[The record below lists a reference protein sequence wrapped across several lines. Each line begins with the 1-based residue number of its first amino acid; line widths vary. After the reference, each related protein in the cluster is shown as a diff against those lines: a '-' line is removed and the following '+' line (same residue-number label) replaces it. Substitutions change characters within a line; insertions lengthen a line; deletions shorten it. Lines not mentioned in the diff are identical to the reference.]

1 MNKEIENNKHYKF
14 IGSLFPFI
22 NWFRDYS
29 QKHFKLD
36 IIAGLTVALILIPQ
50 SMAYAQLAGLPAYY
64 GLYASFLPP
73 IIAALFGSSR
83 QLATGPVAI
92 ISLMTAT
99 ALEPIA
105 TTGSSE
111 YIAFAILLALM
122 VGLFQLLLGVI
133 KLGFVVNFLSHPVI
147 NGFTNAAA
155 IVIATSQ
162 LPKIFGV
169 HSDKGEHYY
178 ETIINVINA
187 ALINTHFPTLILAT
201 IAFLIMFL
209 LKKYTPKIP
218 NVLVAV
224 IITTSISWFLGY
236 ENKEYVNASQ
246 IICPKSHSFISEYN
260 ALFDTLKNLSN
271 KRIQLN
277 HKLNKTIAKYGELNH
292 RTLEIEFDIAV
303 TNMITDRIKD
313 KISKTKSVISS
324 IKFKASLNKD
334 GEISFCNA
342 DRLETNIHYDDK
354 FWYLVPSNSKFNL
367 NKIQFSTGGDIV
379 GLIPSNLPRF
389 EIPNIRIEII
399 FKLFP
404 VAIIISLLGF
414 MEAISIAKAMAAKSG
429 QMLYPNQELIG
440 QGLANIVGAFFKSY
454 PVSGSFSRS
463 AVNFQ
468 TGAISGISSV
478 ITGIFVMITLLFLSP
493 LLYYL
498 PQSVLAAIIMMAVVS
513 LINIKGF
520 IHSWKAQRYDGIISI
535 ITFVSTLYFAPHLDI
550 GIMIGVGLS
559 LALYIYRGMKPDIAF
574 LSLHPDTTF
583 RNRERFG
590 LAQCRHI
597 AIIRYNGSLVFKNVN
612 YLEKTILNVIATMKE
627 LKYILL
633 VGNAINELDAS
644 GEYMLATLID
654 RLRESG
660 YDFYVSGLND
670 NIIDTLKRT
679 LLYYK
684 IGEDH
689 FFRNVTLA
697 IYSIHYDAH
706 KNSDEEI
713 CPLKHVVY
721 EDKKNPPLA
730 S

>member
-1 MNKEIENNKHYKF
+1 
-14 IGSLFPFI
+14 
-22 NWFRDYS
+22 
-29 QKHFKLD
+29 
-36 IIAGLTVALILIPQ
+36 
-50 SMAYAQLAGLPAYY
+50 
-64 GLYASFLPP
+64 
-73 IIAALFGSSR
+73 
-83 QLATGPVAI
+83 
-92 ISLMTAT
+92 
-99 ALEPIA
+99 
-105 TTGSSE
+105 
-111 YIAFAILLALM
+111 
-122 VGLFQLLLGVI
+122 
-133 KLGFVVNFLSHPVI
+133 
-147 NGFTNAAA
+147 
-155 IVIATSQ
+155 
-162 LPKIFGV
+162 
-169 HSDKGEHYY
+169 
-178 ETIINVINA
+178 
-187 ALINTHFPTLILAT
+187 
-201 IAFLIMFL
+201 
-209 LKKYTPKIP
+209 
-218 NVLVAV
+218 
-224 IITTSISWFLGY
+224 
-236 ENKEYVNASQ
+236 
-246 IICPKSHSFISEYN
+246 
-260 ALFDTLKNLSN
+260 
-271 KRIQLN
+271 
-277 HKLNKTIAKYGELNH
+277 
-292 RTLEIEFDIAV
+292 
-303 TNMITDRIKD
+303 
-313 KISKTKSVISS
+313 
-324 IKFKASLNKD
+324 
-334 GEISFCNA
+334 
-342 DRLETNIHYDDK
+342 
-354 FWYLVPSNSKFNL
+354 
-367 NKIQFSTGGDIV
+367 
-379 GLIPSNLPRF
+379 
-389 EIPNIRIEII
+389 
-399 FKLFP
+399 
-404 VAIIISLLGF
+404 
-414 MEAISIAKAMAAKSG
+414 
-429 QMLYPNQELIG
+429 MLYPNQELIG